1 MTFSWLHLTDLH
13 LGMDEQSS
21 LLPVLKDRF
30 FEDLES
36 VRDKCGPCDLVIFS
50 GDLTQSGNAEEF
62 QRVDEFLGQL
72 WDRFQELGCRPS
84 FLAVPGNHDLVR
96 PNAMSSAVKA
106 LATWAGD
113 LDVQSEFWTNPKS
126 DYRTTVEA
134 AFQHYQDW
142 WAKAPRKPATTK
154 AGMLPGDFSATF
166 EKDGA
171 RIGIVGLNSTFLQL
185 TGGDYTT
192 KLALD
197 ARQFTAACDGDGP
210 AWVKK
215 HNACLLVTHQPPS
228 WLTSGSLDELRGEIA
243 GYGYFVAHLFGHMH
257 EARYVS
263 SAAGGASVCRE
274 FQGTSLFSLE
284 RYGPEKK
291 ADRRHGYAAGRI
303 ELQGDAGSYSLWPR
317 KAYHPGG
324 QWKFAA
330 DNDDFDL
337 TDEHLKYESFKP
349 WQTWRPPAPPAP
361 PMPPVVPAGGPPP
374 PPLAGTDSPFPK
386 KWAILIG
393 VNDYTKVPKLHYCR
407 NDVVELGR
415 TLRETL
421 EFPAE
426 CVFEFHEESALK
438 PERLQIF
445 NKLGELRDS
454 AQVGSDD
461 LLIFY
466 FSGHGMNSGNKDYL
480 LPIEASARDVRNLG
494 ILVEDVVR
502 SLQEIGCSN
511 VALFIDACR
520 ELDTGAK
527 GTASIGADSADAI
540 GKAGMVC
547 CFSCDPRD
555 RSYEIDDLK
564 HGSFSYCILEAVKQ
578 GSETVAEVDNYLK
591 TVVPQVNTKFGK
603 PAQQPYAVIQPT
615 ERGSLR
621 VLYNRQRREAAAR
634 QFDPLMGLLLDMFGA
649 GAIAEDDCNGALQF
663 LDQLKDKAQ
672 PDPDDKIRLYLVKSL
687 ANGALPPR
695 AFHSAWQMKQTVR
708 GGAPQI
714 QKKLPQLG

>member
-113 LDVQSEFWTNPKS
+113 LDVQSEFWNNPKS

-540 GKAGMVC
+540 GKAGMVGF
-547 CFSCDPRD
+547 FSCDPRD

-578 GSETVAEVDNYLK
+578 GSETVA
-591 TVVPQVNTKFGK
+591 
-603 PAQQPYAVIQPT
+603 
-615 ERGSLR
+615 
-621 VLYNRQRREAAAR
+621 EAAAR